1 MNGGEEEAGTL
12 CAAVFAVRGWFTLQ
26 LLHNSGLGREGSA
39 LLGPESSGP
48 CLESCRSPSPGS
60 IPWLIHGGVG
70 WVLTITLYFSFNLP
84 STAS

>member
-26 LLHNSGLGREGSA
+26 LLHSSGLGREGST

-60 IPWLIHGGVG
+60 CEEYLAQLSPGPEGRVARENE
-70 WVLTITLYFSFNLP
+70 V
-84 STAS
+84 